1 MRESPI
7 VLLLAAAL
15 GLAAPTQAK
24 PGEPL
29 LGTPDQIALDR
40 VAVAIFT
47 SPEVRREKAALAKLF
62 EQDPLAA
69 TPDGKARIGAAL
81 DAITF
86 ASILGAVN
94 DDPYRPVILWTST
107 APQDW
112 GGLKVPASG
121 YGIDNAD
128 NVYRQLT
135 IDGGLR
141 YEISGRLRADGP
153 TQESFLLYR
162 FAPGTRPANDKA
174 EREGSPVLGALTA
187 GDLKTAPDGSYTI
200 TIDKDP
206 ANGRPNH
213 IQSGD
218 NPDERLIIRNTLS
231 DWTTQTPDRLTLKLV
246 DAGTPKPAPTQAE
259 ITRQS
264 RDVMKIMVPFWIKYA
279 HDYVFNF
286 PSNALPQPTKRDGGW
301 GYGAMG
307 GFDLKPDEGLL
318 VTVAPLG
325 AHYIGFQ
332 VADVWT
338 VAPDYKRHTSSL
350 NNHQAAPN
358 PDGTFTYL
366 VSPRDPGICN
376 WIDTVGLHKGIALIR
391 WQELADRSVSAD
403 HAIVA
408 QRVVKLTDLPSTL
421 PPGTKMCTSAER
433 RRQQTDRALSY
444 ERRLSAN

>member
-1 MRESPI
+1 MRASPI
-7 VLLLAAAL
+7 VLSLLAAL
-15 GLAAPTQAK
+15 SVSAPAEAK
-24 PGEPL
+24 SGEPL
-29 LGTPDQIALDR
+29 LGIADQIALDR
-40 VAVAIFT
+40 LAVAIFA
-47 SPEVRREKAALAKLF
+47 SPDVRREKAELAKLF

-69 TPDGKARIGAAL
+69 TPDGKARIGPAL
-81 DAITF
+81 DAIAF

-94 DDPYRPVILWTST
+94 DDPYRPVIFWTST

-112 GGLKVPASG
+112 GRLKVPASG

-128 NVYRQLT
+128 NIYRQLT
-135 IDGGLR
+135 IDGRLR
-141 YEISGRLRADGP
+141 YEISGRLRPDGP
-153 TQESFLLYR
+153 TQESLLLYR

-174 EREGSPVLGALTA
+174 EREGSPVLGSLTA
-187 GDLKTAPDGSYTI
+187 ADLKTAPDGSYTI

-231 DWTTQTPDRLTLKLV
+231 DWTAQTPDRLTLKLV
-246 DAGTPKPAPTQAE
+246 DAGTPKPTPTRAE
-259 ITRQS
+259 MTRQS
-264 RDVMKIMVPFWIKYA
+264 LDVMKIMVPFWIKYA

-301 GYGAMG
+301 GYGSMG

-325 AHYIGFQ
+325 AQYIGFQ

-358 PDGTFTYL
+358 PDGSFTYVL
-366 VSPRDPGICN
+366 SQRDPGICN
-376 WIDTVGLHKGIALIR
+376 WIDAVGMRKGIALIR
-391 WQELADRSVSAD
+391 WQELADRSVPAD
-403 HAIVA
+403 HAILS
-408 QRVVKLTDLPSTL
+408 QRVVKLADLPSAL
-421 PPGTKMCTSAER
+421 PPGTRMCAAAQR
-433 RRQQTDRALSY
+433 RRQLTDRALSY